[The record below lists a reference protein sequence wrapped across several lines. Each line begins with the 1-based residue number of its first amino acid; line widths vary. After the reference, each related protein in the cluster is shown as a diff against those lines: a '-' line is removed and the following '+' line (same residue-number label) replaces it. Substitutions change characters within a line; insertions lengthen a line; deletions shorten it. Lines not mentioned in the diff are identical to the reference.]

1 MGGGDWDKDQ
11 NSVNLMPDPALSAE
25 NRIYNAKY
33 IKPYEK
39 LIAYNTILFMKSCS

>member
-25 NRIYNAKY
+25 NRIYNAKLKA
-33 IKPYEK
+33 INR
-39 LIAYNTILFMKSCS
+39 ITTFSRANFRQ